1 MNKPNL
7 LLFCFLFLAAVFLQ
21 EAVAQGNLK
30 LNLDAGATYNSLDY
44 NLSNRIDSRY
54 NGRWG
59 FAANLSLE
67 YRFYDSFFVSGGV
80 SFMQHNF
87 EFERT
92 GSREGWYT
100 KSRNNYLNI
109 PVLVGAYLINNPFK
123 SEGLWL
129 RVAGGAYTGY
139 WLSMKRKGQYP
150 VLFEVQMDGEK
161 PLSEKISERYD
172 FKRNENQ
179 LNRIHYGIQGQ
190 FQAGYSFG
198 KYGIYASYSYLYG
211 LSGLQKNNVNDRD
224 MFHKTSMINI
234 GISRNF

>member
-7 LLFCFLFLAAVFLQ
+7 QLCCFLFLAAVFLQ

-30 LNLDAGATYNSLDY
+30 LNLDAGVTYNSLDY
-44 NLSNRIDSRY
+44 NLSNRVDSRY

-59 FAANLSLE
+59 LAANLSLE

-100 KSRNNYLNI
+100 KSRNNYLSI
-109 PVLVGAYLINNPFK
+109 PVLVGAYLINNPFEEK
-123 SEGLWL
+123 GLWL

-139 WLSMKRKGQYP
+139 WLSMNRKGQYP
-150 VLFEVQMDGEK
+150 VFSELQWDGSF
-161 PLSEKISERYD
+161 PLSEKVRERYD

-179 LNRIHYGIQGQ
+179 LNRIHYGLQGQ
-190 FQAGYSFG
+190 LQAGYSFG